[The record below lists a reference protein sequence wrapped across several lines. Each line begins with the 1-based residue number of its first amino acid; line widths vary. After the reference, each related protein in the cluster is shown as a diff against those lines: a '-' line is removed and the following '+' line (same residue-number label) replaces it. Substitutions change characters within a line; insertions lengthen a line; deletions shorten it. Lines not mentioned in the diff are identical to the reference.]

1 MVLIL
6 SVDINL
12 LAIVKILLNFPR
24 SVSIVISFD
33 AKAAHSQLNKFKMGY
48 VAHDLTKNVMRQ
60 IP

>member
-12 LAIVKILLNFPR
+12 LAIVRILSNFPQ

-33 AKAAHSQLNKFKMGY
+33 AKAAHSQLNKFKMGC

>member
-33 AKAAHSQLNKFKMGY
+33 AKAAHSQLNKFKMGC
-48 VAHDLTKNVMRQ
+48 VAHDLT
-60 IP
+60 